1 MINSGGS
8 LSCVAY
14 VSFWIDQQKNFWIS
28 QFSDHLYNCNDEAS
42 SDMVVQLVKPVSF
55 SYSEGASVL
64 FVESN
69 EEQRQH
75 KEHIGN
81 M

>member
-1 MINSGGS
+1 MVLYHVLLMCPFGLTSKRTFG
-8 LSCVAY
+8 LV
-14 VSFWIDQQKNFWIS
+14 NFLITYTTVTMRH
-28 QFSDHLYNCNDEAS
+28 QV
-42 SDMVVQLVKPVSF
+42 DMVVQLVKPVSF